1 MTRLIHA
8 QSNLSK
14 ESPTKQ
20 YSISSKK
27 SLSARKATN
36 SDTHAAAK
44 KTPLEPNTI
53 KPPGPTIHGKINRF
67 VAVMRNPIQKDIE
80 VRDESDDPREFP
92 LNGSDMAQHGFLT
105 KKKKKSPTKLYK
117 KSPSTHETLIFPS
130 SLFDIKKIDFY

>member
-20 YSISSKK
+20 YRISSKK

-105 KKKKKSPTKLYK
+105 KKKKKISHQTLQK
-117 KSPSTHETLIFPS
+117 KSFNT
-130 SLFDIKKIDFY
+130 